1 MRMGMKMRMNIIL
14 KDSQI
19 VVGWSVFIFIPLLI
33 LILNRL
39 LAFARDRLFWG
50 GFRKQFMNS
59 ALLRFYFLKL
69 II

>member
-1 MRMGMKMRMNIIL
+1 MRMGMKMRMNINL

-39 LAFARDRLFWG
+39 LAFARDRLLG
-50 GFRKQFMNS
+50 VASENNS
-59 ALLRFYFLKL
+59 WTPLYFVFIFLN
-69 II
+69 

>member
-1 MRMGMKMRMNIIL
+1 MGMKMRMNIIL

-39 LAFARDRLFWG
+39 LAFARDRLLG
-50 GFRKQFMNS
+50 VASENNS
-59 ALLRFYFLKL
+59 
-69 II
+69 